1 MAKDMKLN
9 LGINTTDSFTAEDGT
24 VISYQEVFEGVLANV
39 NYLAAHGGRGL
50 TRENIQDLA
59 QEAFLRAVLYHG
71 SFKPEL
77 SRKPQ
82 DFGNRIAE
90 NCKRDAF
97 QRVGR
102 HKDRFTALVVTD
114 SEGEETVPIRVAGYR
129 GDEFETDRDILTEE
143 LEDRVSSAIDTL
155 CVPYQRL
162 VTMSL
167 DGYKTGEIAKQLG
180 LDPENTYTRLCRAKA
195 ALRKA
200 LGTDFKDDFDLCA

>member
-9 LGINTTDSFTAEDGT
+9 LGINTTDTFTAEDGT
-24 VISYQEVFEGVLANV
+24 VISYQNVFEGVLANV

-50 TRENIQDLA
+50 TREDIQDLA
-59 QEAFLRAVLYHG
+59 QEAFLRTVLYHG

-82 DFGNRIAE
+82 DFGNRVAE

-97 QRVGR
+97 QKVGR
-102 HKDRFTALVVTD
+102 LNDRFAPLVVTD
-114 SEGEETVPIRVAGYR
+114 SDGEELIPIRISGYR

-143 LEDRVSSAIDTL
+143 LEDRVSSAIETL
-155 CVPYQRL
+155 CEPYQRL

-180 LDPENTYTRLCRAKA
+180 LNPENTHTRLCRAKA

>member
-1 MAKDMKLN
+1 MTREEELRLLRRVQSGEAEAFEELVRAHEKTVYN
-9 LGINTTDSFTAEDGT
+9 LALRMLGDPQDAED
-24 VISYQEVFEGVLANV
+24 IS
-39 NYLAAHGGRGL
+39 
-50 TRENIQDLA
+50 
-59 QEAFLRAVLYHG
+59 QEAFLKAVMYHD

-77 SRKPQ
+77 SKKPQ

-114 SEGEETVPIRVAGYR
+114 SEGEETVPIRVASYR
-129 GDEFETDRDILTEE
+129 GDEFETDRDILSEE
-143 LEDRVSSAIDTL
+143 FEDRLSRAIDTL
-155 CVPYQRL
+155 CEPYQRL